1 MTATSY
7 VFPAAIPRPPSAR
20 APPGAPRLSAAPAAR
35 DFTNARRPN
44 LRGEA
49 ANVSID
55 HSMTQSRNHSM
66 TQWSKGS
73 ITQSPDDS
81 APEVAIKEVSRRVIG
96 FEPAPVGE
104 KVVNLIRENN
114 LLELDTLLAQ
124 RLRQVDRLTEG
135 HVAVIVAVDQK
146 HGRAPRLDRGKR
158 RRFPSQPRRV
168 GLGFGVVG
176 GKPVAD
182 FLVPVV

>member
-55 HSMTQSRNHSM
+55 HSMTQSHNHSM
-66 TQWSKGS
+66 TQWSNGS
-73 ITQSPDDS
+73 MTQSPDCS
-81 APEVAIKEVSRRVIG
+81 VPEVLTGVRGE
-96 FEPAPVGE
+96 APQ
-104 KVVNLIRENN
+104 
-114 LLELDTLLAQ
+114 A
-124 RLRQVDRLTEG
+124 
-135 HVAVIVAVDQK
+135 
-146 HGRAPRLDRGKR
+146 GRAAP
-158 RRFPSQPRRV
+158 
-168 GLGFGVVG
+168 GLAWG
-176 GKPVAD
+176 
-182 FLVPVV
+182 L